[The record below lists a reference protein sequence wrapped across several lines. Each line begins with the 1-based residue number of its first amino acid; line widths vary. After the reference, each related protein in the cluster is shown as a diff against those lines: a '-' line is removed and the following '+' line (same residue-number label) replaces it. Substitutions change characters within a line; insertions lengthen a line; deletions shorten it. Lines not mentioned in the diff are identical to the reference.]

1 MKKKLITLNNI
12 EEFIED
18 KKFTVSKEMILQP
31 SVKDYLKNRGISIIY
46 SDENILKKAEEIL
59 KNEFKIKNNEV
70 IIDVIER
77 LKGVLKNEY

>member
-12 EEFIED
+12 EEFIEN

>member
-12 EEFIED
+12 EEFIEN

-70 IIDVIER
+70 IINVIER